1 MTLPVV
7 AIVGRPNVGK
17 SSLFNW
23 LAGRRIAIV
32 DPTAGTT
39 RDRLSSAVR
48 ADGCAF
54 ELTDTGGMGIE
65 DVDRLTADVERQ
77 IGLAIERASV
87 VLFLVDSRS
96 GVMPLDELVADRLRH
111 MTKPVILVA
120 NKCDTEKFESQI
132 GEFNK
137 LGHGE
142 PLAVS
147 AVQNRGKERL
157 LDAIRALLPEGG
169 AEPPA
174 PEALKLAIVGRRNA
188 GKSTF
193 INSLAGEE
201 RVIVSEVPGTTR
213 DSVDVRIERDGKAYI
228 AIDTAG
234 VRKKKSLA
242 NDLEF
247 YSMHRAERSIRRA
260 DVVLLFFD
268 AMLEISRVDKAL
280 AEYVIENHKPA
291 IFVVNKWDM
300 TESREVRT
308 GTWGDYLRKNFPSLD
323 FVPIAFITAKNGRNV
338 RQVLQLAQ
346 ALHEQACARVT
357 TGDLNRVLRWAI
369 EKAAPPMRENRRPK
383 IYYGTQVR
391 TNPPSIVLMTNGPE
405 LFDNTYLRYIEKTFR
420 DQLPFTEVPIKL
432 TIRSRH
438 GATGPSVEEREEA
451 TTPASAAPAK
461 KRSAKR
467 ERDFTVKTPR
477 AKGKPKRE
485 ASSDETG
492 LWDV

>member
-1 MTLPVV
+1 
-7 AIVGRPNVGK
+7 
-17 SSLFNW
+17 
-23 LAGRRIAIV
+23 
-32 DPTAGTT
+32 
-39 RDRLSSAVR
+39 
-48 ADGCAF
+48 
-54 ELTDTGGMGIE
+54 
-65 DVDRLTADVERQ
+65 
-77 IGLAIERASV
+77 
-87 VLFLVDSRS
+87 
-96 GVMPLDELVADRLRH
+96 

-157 LDAIRALLPEGG
+157 LDAIRAHLPAGG

-242 NDLEF
+242 NDVEF

-260 DVVLLFFD
+260 DVVLMFFD
-268 AMLEISRVDKAL
+268 AMLEISKVDKAL

-300 TESREVRT
+300 TESRQVRT

-346 ALHEQACARVT
+346 ALHEQSSARVT

-369 EKAAPPMRENRRPK
+369 EKAAPPDARESSAEDLLWYAGANQSAEHRPDDQRAGTVRQYVSALHREDVPRPSALHRGADQADDPQPPRRGRPLGRGK
-383 IYYGTQVR
+383 GGSRCARFT
-391 TNPPSIVLMTNGPE
+391 
-405 LFDNTYLRYIEKTFR
+405 
-420 DQLPFTEVPIKL
+420 LP
-432 TIRSRH
+432 RRN
-438 GATGPSVEEREEA
+438 
-451 TTPASAAPAK
+451 AA
-461 KRSAKR
+461 R
-467 ERDFTVKTPR
+467 
-477 AKGKPKRE
+477 
-485 ASSDETG
+485 
-492 LWDV
+492 